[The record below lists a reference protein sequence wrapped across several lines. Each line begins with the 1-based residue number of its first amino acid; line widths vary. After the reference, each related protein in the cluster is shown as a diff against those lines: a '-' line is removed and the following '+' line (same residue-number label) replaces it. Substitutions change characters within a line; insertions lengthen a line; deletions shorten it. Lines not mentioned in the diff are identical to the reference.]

1 MKFTVPMLLDCL
13 AGYHP
18 QYTSGG
24 GTTPVLEE
32 IRLLSPQEEQLA
44 PGVLYVCTDE
54 ALLALPPERVRC
66 AGAAFACLCSGGDAQ
81 QSIRETGAPVFW
93 LEAEGAALAQVT
105 NHLLE
110 VFHRLNRWE
119 KSLDEAILTG
129 QTFQAIVDLTQE
141 LFRGNF
147 FLFWDTSYNIL
158 AHSRGVELTNPRLAW
173 VVEHGF
179 FSNEITDTLAQMD
192 YMKNALTYTHPTFFV
207 PPNYMNCPFI
217 LKTFV
222 VAQRIRYSG
231 CLYYTATEPTQGMM
245 DLMTLF
251 TEKLEAYIIQTVDV
265 SHLRTNRIDRC
276 LADLIEKPD
285 RGEEYLQDRA
295 NVLGLQEDSPYR
307 LCLITFREYSQ
318 EQALYL
324 KMRIRGTSSRV
335 VVSIYHQALVLLF
348 CHQDS
353 TLLARETSMEWCQK
367 LVDLLP
373 MCKASAAF
381 SGPLIRVTDVSTAYK
396 QAVIAMDYGSR
407 FDPESPIHYYCEYYL
422 YHMLEYYRPYFPLEK
437 MYVQRLS
444 LLMDDNQYKSSNLFL
459 LHTYLTNERNISQ
472 TAKDLYM
479 HRNSVIYRI
488 ARIEEKLNVD
498 LDNPDIRLR
507 LLISFRILE
516 LLHPQLYQ
524 YHHSQEEGTRV
535 QPFGE

>member
-1 MKFTVPMLLDCL
+1 MKFTAPMLLDCL
-13 AGYHP
+13 ASYHP
-18 QYTSGG
+18 QYTSDGEAA
-24 GTTPVLEE
+24 PVLEE
-32 IRLLSPQEEQLA
+32 IRLLSSQDAQVA

-54 ALLALPPERVRC
+54 TLLALPPEQVRC
-66 AGAAFACLCSGGDAQ
+66 AGAAFVCLCSGGDVQ
-81 QSIRETGAPVFW
+81 RRMREVEAPVFW
-93 LEAEGAALAQVT
+93 LEAEDAALAQVT
-105 NHLLE
+105 NHLLDA
-110 VFHRLNRWE
+110 FHRLNRWE

-129 QTFQAIVDLTQE
+129 QTFQAIVDLAQE
-141 LFRGNF
+141 FFQGNV

-179 FSNEITDTLAQMD
+179 LSSEITDTLAQMG
-192 YMKNALTYTHPTFFV
+192 YMKNALAYAHPTFFL

-222 VAQRIRYSG
+222 VAHRIRYSG

-245 DLMTLF
+245 DLVTF
-251 TEKLEAYIIQTVDV
+251 FYEKLEAYIIQTVGV
-265 SHLRTNRIDRC
+265 SHLRTNRIDQC
-276 LADLIEKPD
+276 IADLIEKPE

-295 NVLGLQEDSPYR
+295 NVLGLREDARYR
-307 LCLITFREYSQ
+307 LCLITFQEYSQ

-324 KMRIRGTSSRV
+324 KMRIRGTTSRA

-348 CHQDS
+348 CCQDT
-353 TLLARETSMEWCQK
+353 TLLARETSTEWRQK

-373 MCKASAAF
+373 VCKASAAF
-381 SGPLIRVTDVSTAYK
+381 SASLSRVTDVSTAYK
-396 QAVIAMDYGSR
+396 QAVIAMDYGQR
-407 FDPESPIHYYCEYYL
+407 FDPDSPIHYYREYYL
-422 YHMLEYYRPYFPLEK
+422 YHMLESYQPHFPLEK

-444 LLMDDNQYKSSNLFL
+444 LLIDDSQYKSSNLFL

-488 ARIEEKLNVD
+488 ARIEEKLGVD
-498 LDNPDIRLR
+498 LDNPDVRLR
-507 LLISFRILE
+507 LLISFRVLE

-524 YHHSQEEGTRV
+524 YHHSQKKDAEGE
-535 QPFGE
+535 PFGE